1 MGKTMVNAINLV
13 AHVTI
18 MAHLNLKTTVA
29 FVTKSNSCCAAMWH
43 IINGKMKNSNP
54 NPNPNT
60 NTCKVEPCDTWHFK
74 LPKY

>member
-1 MGKTMVNAINLV
+1 MGKAMVNATNLV

-18 MAHLNLKTTVA
+18 VAHLNLKTTVA
-29 FVTKSNSCCAAMWH
+29 FVTKSNSCCATMWH
-43 IINGKMKNSNP
+43 TINGKMKNPNP

-60 NTCKVEPCDTWHFK
+60 CKVGPCDTWRFK

>member
-1 MGKTMVNAINLV
+1 MGKAMVNATNLV

-18 MAHLNLKTTVA
+18 VEHLNLKTIVA
-29 FVTKSNSCCAAMWH
+29 FVTKSNNCCATMWH
-43 IINGKMKNSNP
+43 TINGKMKTPNP

-60 NTCKVEPCDTWHFK
+60 YKVGPCDTWRSK

>member
-1 MGKTMVNAINLV
+1 MGKAMVNATNLV

-18 MAHLNLKTTVA
+18 VAHFNLKTIIA
-29 FVTKSNSCCAAMWH
+29 FVIKYNSCCAAMGH
-43 IINGKMKNSNP
+43 TINGKMKNPNP

-60 NTCKVEPCDTWHFK
+60 CKVGPCDTWRFK

>member
-1 MGKTMVNAINLV
+1 MGKAMVNATNLV

-18 MAHLNLKTTVA
+18 MAHLNLKTIIA
-29 FVTKSNSCCAAMWH
+29 FVTKSNSYCAAMWH
-43 IINGKMKNSNP
+43 TINDKMKNP

-60 NTCKVEPCDTWHFK
+60 CKVGPCDTWCFK

>member
-1 MGKTMVNAINLV
+1 MGKAMVNATNLV

-18 MAHLNLKTTVA
+18 VAHLNLKTVVA

-43 IINGKMKNSNP
+43 IINGKMKNP

-60 NTCKVEPCDTWHFK
+60 YKVGPCDTWRFK

>member
-1 MGKTMVNAINLV
+1 MGKAMVNATNLV

-18 MAHLNLKTTVA
+18 VAHLNLKTTFA
-29 FVTKSNSCCAAMWH
+29 FVIKFNSCCAAMWH
-43 IINGKMKNSNP
+43 TINGKMKNPNP

-60 NTCKVEPCDTWHFK
+60 CKVGPCDTWRFK